1 MPRIRVLLLLL
12 CLLPAT
18 AALAQRL
25 EARLLDSEDKQPVA
39 YANIGLPGTE
49 LCTNSDEQGYF
60 SIDVRGNADKTV
72 LITLIGYE
80 DYSIKVPALEEV
92 MKTGGQKLY
101 LKKKAKELTEV
112 VIRPAKLTTAQLGND
127 IACGN
132 SSKESEGLPFPF
144 IYEKKKKGVVVKV
157 DTLTEIGTLMKVKKR
172 KTFIDSVQINVG
184 TCTHE
189 EILYRLNIYEE
200 LGDEFKN
207 ILREPIYIRM
217 KKEQVGKAIRV
228 DLSDKNIVVNH
239 NFIVSLE
246 KVKELGPGKFTI
258 CGKMFGAAMYMR
270 IASLH
275 NQFIKLPII
284 GMGIKSYVTFSEE
297 EK

>member
-1 MPRIRVLLLLL
+1 MIRSRIVLLLTLL
-12 CLLPAT
+12 LLP
-18 AALAQRL
+18 LSNMMAQQL
-25 EARLLDSEDKQPVA
+25 EGQLLDSEDKQPVA

-49 LCTNSDEQGYF
+49 LGTNSDDQGYF
-60 SIDVRGNADKTV
+60 RIDASGNTDKAV

-80 DYSIKVPALEEV
+80 DYSVKVSVLEAEL
-92 MKTGGQKLY
+92 KSNGNKLY
-101 LKKKAKELTEV
+101 LKKKANELSEV
-112 VIRPAKLTTAQLGND
+112 VVRPAKLTVAELGND
-127 IACGN
+127 VACAG
-132 SSKESEGLPFPF
+132 KEKDGLPFPF

-172 KTFIDSVQINVG
+172 KTFIDSIQVNVG
-184 TCTHE
+184 SCTHA

-200 LGDEFKN
+200 LNDEFKN
-207 ILREPIYIRM
+207 ILTEPIYIRL
-217 KKEQVGKAIRV
+217 KKEQVGHVIRV
-228 DLSDKNIVVNH
+228 NLTDKNIVVNH

-246 KVKELGPGKFTI
+246 KVKDLGPGKFTV

-275 NQFIKLPII
+275 DRFIKLPII